1 MTRPSDVTTVG
12 GHDARAGR
20 FSPLTT
26 KAPAKLNIR
35 LKITGQRPDG
45 YHELVSIMVPVTLF
59 DEIRISPAAEGI
71 HLVTVGNPVP
81 ADETNLVFRAAEA
94 FLSRLGIRRGL
105 SIELSKRIPVAAG
118 LGGGSSDAAATLVT
132 LNQIFFHPLS
142 QPELVDMA
150 VRLGSDV
157 PFFLKA
163 GPCLATSIGEVL
175 EPLNGWPPWWY
186 VIVAPPFAVS
196 TAWAYGHFRLKLTSS
211 EPEYILNTLKNG
223 RFEPRDLL
231 ENDLEAVTVK
241 RFPVIETIKEQ
252 LMAAGAEGA
261 LMTGSGPCVFGVFQS
276 EAEASS
282 ARAKIESQNLGN
294 IFVVTQHG

>member
-1 MTRPSDVTTVG
+1 MTRPSNGMTVV
-12 GHDARAGR
+12 GHDAREDR

-26 KAPAKLNIR
+26 KAAAKINIR
-35 LKITGQRPDG
+35 LKITGRRPDG

-71 HLVTVGNPVP
+71 HLETSGDPVP
-81 ADETNLVFRAAEA
+81 ADETNLVFRAADA

-105 SIELSKRIPVAAG
+105 SIELSKQIPVAAG
-118 LGGGSSDAAATLVT
+118 LGGGSSDAASTLVT
-132 LNQIFFHPLS
+132 LNRIFSYPFS
-142 QPELVDMA
+142 QRDLADIA
-150 VRLGSDV
+150 VQLGADV

-175 EPLNGWPPWWY
+175 QPLHGWPPWWY
-186 VIVAPPFAVS
+186 VLVAPPVSVS
-196 TAWAYGHFRLKLTSS
+196 TAWVYSNFRLKLTSP
-211 EPEYILNTLKNG
+211 EPEYILNALKNG
-223 RFEPRDLL
+223 RFELRDLL

-241 RFPVIETIKEQ
+241 RFPVIETIKEL

-282 ARAKIESQNLGN
+282 AKAKIDSQNLGKV
-294 IFVVTQHG
+294 FVVTQHG

>member
-1 MTRPSDVTTVG
+1 MTRPPDVTAVG
-12 GHDARAGR
+12 ERKARAST

-35 LKITGQRPDG
+35 LKITGRRPDG

-71 HLVTVGNPVP
+71 HLETVGIPVP
-81 ADETNLVFRAAEA
+81 GDETNLVFRAAEA

-105 SIELSKRIPVAAG
+105 SIRLSKRIPVAAG
-118 LGGGSSDAAATLVT
+118 LGGGSSDAAATLT
-132 LNQIFFHPLS
+132 SLNRIFSHPLS
-142 QPELVDMA
+142 HHELAGMA
-150 VRLGSDV
+150 VRLGADV
-157 PFFLKA
+157 PFFLNA
-163 GPCLATSIGEVL
+163 RPCLAKSIGDIL
-175 EPLNGWPPWWY
+175 EPLNRWPPWWY
-186 VIVAPPFAVS
+186 VLVAPPFPVS
-196 TAWAYGHFRLKLTSS
+196 TAWVYGHFKLKLTSP

-231 ENDLEAVTVK
+231 ENDLEAVTAK

-276 EAEASS
+276 ETEASS
-282 ARAKIESQNLGN
+282 AGAKIESQDLGT
-294 IFVVTQHG
+294 IFVVTQQG